1 MPVPEVAEAVKAAI
15 VALKNIAS
23 RYTRPDIYR
32 KLVFPITI
40 TGCHC
45 DTEEQ
50 QAFFRH
56 CFERLGPE
64 AAFGNTK
71 SALALMEEVWRK
83 RRGSHPQWKVCWRGT
98 MVEMGWEGGLLM
110 I

>member
-83 RRGSHPQWKVCWRGT
+83 RRGLHPQRKVCWRGT

>member
-1 MPVPEVAEAVKAAI
+1 VPEVAEAVKEAI
-15 VALKNIAS
+15 VALENIAA
-23 RYTRPDIYR
+23 RYARPDIYR

-45 DTEEQ
+45 DTDEQ

-64 AAFGNTK
+64 ASFGNTK

-83 RRGSHPQWKVCWRGT
+83 RRKAHPQTKVCWRGT
-98 MVEMGWEGGLLM
+98 MVELGWEGGLLM